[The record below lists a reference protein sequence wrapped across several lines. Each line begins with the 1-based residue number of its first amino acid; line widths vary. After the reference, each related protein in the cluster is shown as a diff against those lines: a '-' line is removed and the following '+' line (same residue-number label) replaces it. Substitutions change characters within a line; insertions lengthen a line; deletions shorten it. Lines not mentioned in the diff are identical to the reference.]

1 MYVKDKL
8 TKQILTQGSRLKD
21 LYVLENL
28 TFFSFYTA
36 RQVAAS
42 AEVWHRRL
50 GHPSDQVLQRILS
63 SLSLSFSKTDL
74 TNLCHACQLGK
85 HTRLP
90 FSTSNSIVSNPF
102 DIIHSYIWTSPVL
115 SVNGFKY
122 YLLFLDQYSHFVWIY
137 PLH

>member
-50 GHPSDQVLQRILS
+50 GHPSVEILQTLS
-63 SLSLSFSKTDL
+63 RRQAISINKSMSKICDS
-74 TNLCHACQLGK
+74 CQLGK
-85 HTRLP
+85 SSKLP
-90 FSTSNSIVSNPF
+90 FSSSVYVSSRPLERIHCDLWGSSPIMLSSLTISLDIV
-102 DIIHSYIWTSPVL
+102 
-115 SVNGFKY
+115 GFI
-122 YLLFLDQYSHFVWIY
+122 L
-137 PLH
+137 